1 MELLQFD
8 LAAFGNAVLLER
20 LSLPNQSASF
30 SKNYLLKHLCVY
42 NTQIKESIIM
52 AQLFGFPRVKI
63 ESILKKFTILVCK
76 VTLERE
82 WECKLSIFWST
93 AQ

>member
-1 MELLQFD
+1 M
-8 LAAFGNAVLLER
+8 
-20 LSLPNQSASF
+20 
-30 SKNYLLKHLCVY
+30 Y